1 MEENN
6 IIEKSSDTQINVEK
20 DTQIITTNKE
30 VKNSPKTIVLNSGN
44 FKEYVTDNKFNDNVS
59 NGDTI
64 DIDGKLDSYK
74 FNLTIDKAVNLI
86 SSKNNS
92 YINLYS
98 SSNPGEHNGALKIIK
113 EGSGTNITG
122 LYFYNTH
129 IRLENTTNV
138 QIDNITFINENQS
151 IGYGVGAVSVR
162 DGSENIT
169 ITNSYFKT
177 SFNGGHSNVVFAV
190 AYNCLFENNTI
201 EGYGNS
207 IGNLLYLTTYNV
219 DETITPYT
227 NINITIR
234 NNNIRTINTSKDT
247 AICVGMVLE
256 GRGHVI
262 ENNIIN
268 RTGTAVMSQ
277 YSDPDYG
284 TVTEV
289 DEITFINNTIY
300 GGTSSLGFPGIV
312 ANNSFDSLVGL
323 SKVECSNNIFTNVR
337 IDHDVNFHDNIAN
350 ILQIVGN
357 NSTIDNNTVFTD
369 KEYAITITGENNT
382 ISNNSIGSLNGKGVN
397 AINNSTIYT
406 NINNDKPAI
415 FVLTSENKD
424 TYLDQVL
431 NPRGMLIGYSFKDN
445 LFNENDMIIFNVTL
459 SDIKNNKISD
469 INNYYDNLTLTLLNS
484 SNLAFN
490 VTSLRVINCIYVGNT
505 KNIETYNSIVNGGN
519 VTYYEN
525 SYITHENIG
534 IKPNQLILA
543 GKNIQTLINEQIT
556 EETEVIMISHNQIL
570 NVTIPVNITGIYKR
584 LESLGV
590 STFARNVSFNEG
602 SEYTNVT
609 NCSFV
614 DNGRIHPSVNI
625 NTNDITFKDCLF
637 NATVKINASNINII
651 NCTFYQELTI
661 NDTSSINI
669 INCTFNTQN
678 TPITIYNSARITI
691 ENNTINT
698 TSPNTIIFDEDS
710 DKTTNSVKNNQLIT
724 TSYLGN
730 DNVIAPTKVKVEDN
744 IPLYP
749 IEIQVEYP
757 EKMFKDE
764 LVTINVSVN
773 NLINDTPVN
782 SGFIEAYFDGIYL
795 TNNTLTSGMTSFSFS
810 YTENNETIPL
820 RIWYYDANNKYEENN
835 TKLNINFVKTNVTI
849 EVEDFT
855 AKLNEYATITATF
868 KDERNNPLQEGN
880 ATFTISNL
888 KYKTEIINGIATI
901 TEKVTEEWLDKNT
914 FTITVTETDYNLQT
928 QTKFPLNTQKGD
940 VIINKT
946 ALTNNETITL
956 NLSIKNVLDEN
967 INEGTITITDENN
980 NPLNQT
986 NVENGIVSIKFQL
999 PENSNRNIN
1008 INYDNAEYY
1017 STTTKELYIPQQTQL
1032 TITATEKVLVN
1043 KTTPITITLTDE
1055 NNQPIANQEITV
1067 TINDENQTV
1076 NTNENGEY
1084 NYIFSSNQTGD
1095 TTITAKYD
1103 ETEQYFESE
1112 DSITIKVIEIKLI
1125 IDPINS
1131 QAEETINITARILA
1145 NDETY
1150 TSINSGKV
1158 TFKVNGKT
1166 LKDTNGKVI
1175 YAKVVGGVATI
1186 ENYIVPADWTKNGTT
1201 IEAIYTGSTQY
1212 DKLTSEKTEIT
1223 VTPKELTLTTENV
1236 TTTSGNTTTLTATFN
1251 DNTIN
1256 TGKVIFKV
1264 NGKTLKDTN
1273 GKVIYAKV
1281 VNGQVT
1287 VNYTIPESMKVG
1299 NYTITAVYTSPNS
1312 EKVTSEATMTVVKA

>member
-1 MEENN
+1 N
-6 IIEKSSDTQINVEK
+6 TL
-20 DTQIITTNKE
+20 TNG
-30 VKNSPKTIVLNSGN
+30 I
-44 FKEYVTDNKFNDNVS
+44 
-59 NGDTI
+59 
-64 DIDGKLDSYK
+64 
-74 FNLTIDKAVNLI
+74 
-86 SSKNNS
+86 
-92 YINLYS
+92 
-98 SSNPGEHNGALKIIK
+98 
-113 EGSGTNITG
+113 
-122 LYFYNTH
+122 
-129 IRLENTTNV
+129 
-138 QIDNITFINENQS
+138 
-151 IGYGVGAVSVR
+151 
-162 DGSENIT
+162 
-169 ITNSYFKT
+169 T
-177 SFNGGHSNVVFAV
+177 SFNLS
-190 AYNCLFENNTI
+190 Y
-201 EGYGNS
+201 
-207 IGNLLYLTTYNV
+207 
-219 DETITPYT
+219 P
-227 NINITIR
+227 
-234 NNNIRTINTSKDT
+234 
-247 AICVGMVLE
+247 
-256 GRGHVI
+256 
-262 ENNIIN
+262 
-268 RTGTAVMSQ
+268 
-277 YSDPDYG
+277 
-284 TVTEV
+284 
-289 DEITFINNTIY
+289 INN
-300 GGTSSLGFPGIV
+300 
-312 ANNSFDSLVGL
+312 
-323 SKVECSNNIFTNVR
+323 K
-337 IDHDVNFHDNIAN
+337 
-350 ILQIVGN
+350 
-357 NSTIDNNTVFTD
+357 
-369 KEYAITITGENNT
+369 
-382 ISNNSIGSLNGKGVN
+382 
-397 AINNSTIYT
+397 
-406 NINNDKPAI
+406 
-415 FVLTSENKD
+415 
-424 TYLDQVL
+424 
-431 NPRGMLIGYSFKDN
+431 
-445 LFNENDMIIFNVTL
+445 TL
-459 SDIKNNKISD
+459 
-469 INNYYDNLTLTLLNS
+469 
-484 SNLAFN
+484 
-490 VTSLRVINCIYVGNT
+490 
-505 KNIETYNSIVNGGN
+505 
-519 VTYYEN
+519 
-525 SYITHENIG
+525 
-534 IKPNQLILA
+534 
-543 GKNIQTLINEQIT
+543 
-556 EETEVIMISHNQIL
+556 
-570 NVTIPVNITGIYKR
+570 
-584 LESLGV
+584 
-590 STFARNVSFNEG
+590 
-602 SEYTNVT
+602 
-609 NCSFV
+609 
-614 DNGRIHPSVNI
+614 
-625 NTNDITFKDCLF
+625 
-637 NATVKINASNINII
+637 
-651 NCTFYQELTI
+651 
-661 NDTSSINI
+661 
-669 INCTFNTQN
+669 
-678 TPITIYNSARITI
+678 
-691 ENNTINT
+691 
-698 TSPNTIIFDEDS
+698 
-710 DKTTNSVKNNQLIT
+710 
-724 TSYLGN
+724 
-730 DNVIAPTKVKVEDN
+730 
-744 IPLYP
+744 PL
-749 IEIQVEYP
+749 
-757 EKMFKDE
+757 K
-764 LVTINVSVN
+764 
-773 NLINDTPVN
+773 
-782 SGFIEAYFDGIYL
+782 
-795 TNNTLTSGMTSFSFS
+795 
-810 YTENNETIPL
+810 
-820 RIWYYDANNKYEENN
+820 IWYYDTNNKYEDNVQRV
-835 TKLNINFVKTNVTI
+835 NITFTKTNVTI

-888 KYKTEIINGIATI
+888 KYKTEITNGIATI

-1131 QAEETINITARILA
+1131 QTEETINITARILA